1 MIELKPITKEG
12 IPRALEKIERY
23 RLLNEPSEA
32 ESICRDIL
40 EIEPD
45 HQKALVMLILTLSDQ
60 FSKGITEK
68 EATSLLPRL
77 KDNYQRA
84 YYKGIIL
91 ERLAKAALNRA
102 THGSQFDA
110 YEWLEEAMEAF
121 EQAATVRPDGND
133 DAILRWNA
141 CVRTIDR
148 YKLSA
153 RGKEYIEHPLE

>member
-1 MIELKPITKEG
+1 MPAFFINNSIISKP
-12 IPRALEKIERY
+12 Y
-23 RLLNEPSEA
+23 Y
-32 ESICRDIL
+32 
-40 EIEPD
+40 
-45 HQKALVMLILTLSDQ
+45 
-60 FSKGITEK
+60 F
-68 EATSLLPRL
+68 PRL

-91 ERLAKAALNRA
+91 ERLAKAAINRA

-121 EQAATVRPDGND
+121 EQAASVRPDGND